1 MIPVSNTLSALEQV
15 LDARL
20 LGPDATFYG
29 VSTDTRRI
37 QPGELYVALR
47 GERFDGNAFI
57 RQAGEQ
63 GAAGAIVERPE
74 ENVSLGQLQVDD
86 GLAAL
91 GQLGRMS
98 REASGARFL
107 AITGSQ
113 GKTTVKEMAGAICRS
128 QDATL
133 VTQGNLNNAIG
144 VPLTLLRLEEAHR
157 YAVIEL
163 GASAVGEIAV
173 TVALVQ
179 PDVALINNAAATHV
193 EGFGSLDGVVE
204 GKGEIIDGV
213 RSGGAVVLNAD
224 DPAFPRWQARAA
236 DRRIITFSLHDAGAD
251 FSARDVEL
259 EGAGSRFVLRTPEG
273 ESRIHLTLPGHHNV
287 GNAVAAAALCHCAG
301 IDDGAIVEG
310 LESVRPVTG
319 RLDTL
324 AGVNGSVLLDDSYNA
339 SPASF
344 RAAVDVLLTLAG
356 NDRRRTI
363 VITGVMAELGDEAA
377 DLHRQAGA
385 YARSRGV
392 DELWALGLHADHW
405 CEGFGEGARTFTSH
419 EGIVSHAEQ
428 AVDERHVILVKGS
441 RSAAMDRIIEAL
453 KTTGDSF

>member
-1 MIPVSNTLSALEQV
+1 MIPASNTLSELEKT
-15 LDARL
+15 LGGRL
-20 LGPDATFYG
+20 VGPDATFHG

-37 QPGELYVALR
+37 QAGDLYVTLR

-57 RQAGEQ
+57 RHAGEN
-63 GAAGAIVERPE
+63 GAAGAVVERPDG
-74 ENVSLGQLQVDD
+74 NVPMGQLQVDD
-86 GLAAL
+86 GLSAL

-144 VPLTLLRLEEAHR
+144 VPLTLLKLEEAHR
-157 YAVIEL
+157 FAVIEL
-163 GASAVGEIAV
+163 GASAVGEIAG

-224 DPAFPRWQARAA
+224 DPAFPRWQSRAA
-236 DRRIITFSLHDAGAD
+236 GRRIVTFSLHDADAD
-251 FSARDVEL
+251 FLARDVEL
-259 EGAGSRFVLRTPEG
+259 GGTTSRFVLRTPDG
-273 ESRIHLTLPGHHNV
+273 EREVRLKLPGHHNV
-287 GNAVAAAALCHCAG
+287 ANALAAAALCHCAG
-301 IDDGAIVEG
+301 IDDEAIARG
-310 LESVRPVTG
+310 LETVRPVTG

-324 AGVNGSVLLDDSYNA
+324 SGVNGSLLLDDSYNA

-344 RAAVDVLLTLAG
+344 RAAVDVLVALAASE
-356 NDRRRTI
+356 RRQA
-363 VITGVMAELGDEAA
+363 VVVTGVMAELGEEAA

-392 DELWALGLHADHW
+392 DALWALGLHSNHW
-405 CEGFGEGARTFTSH
+405 CEGFGAGARTFTSH
-419 EGIVSHAEQ
+419 EELVSHAEQ
-428 AVDERHVILVKGS
+428 AVDDHHAILVKGS
-441 RSAAMDRIIEAL
+441 RSAAMDRIIDAL
-453 KTTGDSF
+453 KTNGDSF